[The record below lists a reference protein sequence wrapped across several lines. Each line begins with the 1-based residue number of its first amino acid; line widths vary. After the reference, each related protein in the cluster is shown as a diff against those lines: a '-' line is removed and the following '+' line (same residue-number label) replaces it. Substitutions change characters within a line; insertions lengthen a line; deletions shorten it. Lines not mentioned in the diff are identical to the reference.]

1 MNQLNRRALL
11 AKACRMAV
19 GAAGSLMLQGAYA
32 QPSFKVSAEQLEK
45 AIAQRFPRRY
55 PAGGLFDINVQAP
68 QLRLLPELNRLGA
81 QMVVDAGG
89 PALRRSYTGAFN
101 LDFALR
107 YEPTDQSIRASQL
120 RVNSL
125 RFDDL
130 PPRPAALLDAYGPT
144 LAEQTL
150 QDAVLHQ
157 LQPQDLTLADT
168 MGLEP
173 DKITVTRQGL
183 VISFVAKQPR

>member
-1 MNQLNRRALL
+1 MKQIDRRVWLTA
-11 AKACRMAV
+11 AGRVAV
-19 GAAGSLMLQGAYA
+19 GAAASLMLPNAHA

-89 PALRRSYTGAFN
+89 PALRRSYTGAFD

-107 YEPTDQSIRASQL
+107 YEAADQSIRASQL

-157 LQPQDLTLADT
+157 LQPKDLALADT

-173 DKITVTRQGL
+173 GNITVTRQGL
-183 VISFVAKQPR
+183 VINFVTKQPR